1 MQENSKLKVYIVD
14 DDNSICKALSML
26 IESADMNVQSFQM
39 AKDFLNCKILEVNSC
54 LIADIEMKGISGF
67 DLQKELKKREIN
79 IPIIFLSAFD
89 SKEYRQIAKKAGA
102 VSYLTKPV
110 DDQALL
116 DAVYWALSDN
126 SITNA

>member
-1 MQENSKLKVYIVD
+1 MQRNSKLMVYIVD
-14 DDNSICKALSML
+14 DDDSVCKALSML
-26 IESADMNVQSFQM
+26 MESVDMNVQYFEM
-39 AKDFLNCKILEVNSC
+39 AKDFLNCKILEENSC
-54 LIADIEMKGISGF
+54 LIADVKMKGLSGF
-67 DLQKELKKREIN
+67 DLQRELKKREIN

-89 SKEYRQIAKKAGA
+89 SNEYRQIAKKAGA

-116 DAVYWALSDN
+116 DAIYWALSND

>member
-1 MQENSKLKVYIVD
+1 MQGNSKSKVYIVD

-26 IESADMNVQSFQM
+26 VESVDMNVQSFQM
-39 AKDFLNCKILEVNSC
+39 AQDFLNCKILKENSC

-67 DLQKELKKREIN
+67 ELQKELTKREIN
-79 IPIIFLSAFD
+79 IPIIFLSAYD
-89 SKEYRQIAKKAGA
+89 SNEYREIAKKAGA

-116 DAVYWALSDN
+116 DAIYWALSND